1 MYFEFNFVLDIKSK
15 YSLICESSDERTTE
29 VRALVDQISEKNN
42 ALENF
47 QQQINLYKEELN
59 AVQTKHR

>member
-15 YSLICESSDERTTE
+15 YSLICESSDERRTE
-29 VRALVDQISEKNN
+29 VRALVDQISEKDN

-47 QQQINLYKEELN
+47 QQQINLYKEELS

>member
-29 VRALVDQISEKNN
+29 VRALVDQISEKDN